1 MGRYY
6 NGDIE
11 GKFWFGVQ
19 SSSDGE
25 FFGAREMQSN
35 YVQYMVDD
43 KEKVEAGINECLKEL
58 GTKRE
63 LLDKF
68 FAPNNSYN
76 HDMLWKFFADNGVE
90 YNSEDLEWY
99 ARLELGL
106 KIKAVMDEKGFCEFE
121 AEM

>member
-19 SSSDGE
+19 SSSDGV

-43 KEKVEAGINECLKEL
+43 KEMVEAGIKECIDKL
-58 GTKRE
+58 GVKKE

-68 FAPNNSYN
+68 FAEHNGYN
-76 HDMLWKFFADNGVE
+76 DTNITEFFADNGIR
-90 YNSEDLEWY
+90 YYPDMLEWY
-99 ARLELGL
+99 ARLELGM